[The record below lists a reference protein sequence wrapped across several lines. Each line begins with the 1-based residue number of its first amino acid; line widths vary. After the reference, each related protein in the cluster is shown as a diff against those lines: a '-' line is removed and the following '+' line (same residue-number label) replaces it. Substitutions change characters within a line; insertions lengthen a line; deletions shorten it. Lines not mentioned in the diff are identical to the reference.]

1 MSTSKPTP
9 DEFSTDNENVEP
21 LEDAH
26 VETPTKSGSEVTEF
40 DAEPVEVYDID
51 PEIPEPLAAHTDE
64 NKIPVTKLVRLWST
78 TILGIIVLTLLIV
91 FIAQNQDVATIRF
104 FAMQGQLNLGLALFI
119 SALGG
124 GLIVTIMGAVR
135 VLQIRATARRER
147 KAQKKNS

>member
-124 GLIVTIMGAVR
+124 GLIVTIMGVVR

-147 KAQKKNS
+147 KAQKKNR